1 MKRITHAFALSLV
14 CLVASSS
21 IGQALAEDSKS
32 ASPMD
37 QLGKF
42 VGDGTCTG
50 NVLAMGTS
58 PGHASTGKL
67 HAEKTLDGQ
76 WVVIHYDEN
85 KTDVNPKPY
94 HVQQYIGYD
103 PEKKT
108 FVAVAFDNMSASYSP
123 ATSSGW
129 KGDTFTLEYT
139 MSVDGKT
146 VSLRDV
152 FTHTADES
160 SHTGMMRDK
169 KGEWVKTDK
178 EVCKSS

>member
-14 CLVASSS
+14 CVVATSS
-21 IGQALAEDSKS
+21 IGQTLAENSKPP
-32 ASPMD
+32 SPMD
-37 QLGKF
+37 QLSKF

-76 WVVIHYDEN
+76 WVVIHYDED
-85 KTDVNPKPY
+85 KTDVNPKPFR
-94 HVQQYIGYD
+94 VQQYISYD

-123 ATSSGW
+123 ATGSGW
-129 KGDTFTLEYT
+129 KGDQFTLEYT
-139 MSVDGKT
+139 TSIDGKT

-152 FTHTADES
+152 FTRTANES

-178 EVCKSS
+178 EICKSS